1 MESKKE
7 FAKVKRFKP
16 TTFVYWFRFGLAIF
30 AGVLCYFL
38 QIKGSIG
45 LVLMAMIYAFSYG
58 VVRGVFRFS
67 EEELK
72 GKYRRVILGLG
83 TYIFIWALTWILLYT
98 LKPY

>member
-1 MESKKE
+1 MEDKRDV
-7 FAKVKRFKP
+7 AKVKHLKP
-16 TTFVYWFRFGLAIF
+16 TTIVYWFRFSLAIL

-38 QIKGSIG
+38 QIKGSMG
-45 LVLMAMIYAFSYG
+45 LVLMATIYAISYG
-58 VVRGVFRFS
+58 VVKGVFHFS